1 MKHIYVLSSGEYS
14 DYNIEGVV
22 ISDTPIDWKAAKDKM
37 VVWLNENHTYMS
49 WYLSEETKTA
59 MLAAAGLTRAD
70 YEEITIEPRWKGDS
84 EWGFI
89 D

>member
-1 MKHIYVLSSGEYS
+1 
-14 DYNIEGVV
+14 
-22 ISDTPIDWKAAKDKM
+22 
-37 VVWLNENHTYMS
+37 
-49 WYLSEETKTA
+49 